1 MELKDLIGG
10 DAFMKAINSDDPA
23 SIDAF
28 MKALNSLDISGLVEE
43 YNERNEGF
51 LKMGAEELLSL
62 DDNMLYS
69 ALVTRLLHEMDETPD
84 DPLEALQGAK
94 HDLLIADVFS
104 MEMSDGGLHD
114 FFEYH
119 GRDYAR
125 YVLPMLRNIG
135 ADEHYRLFEGFAGRN
150 GIDLENA
157 DSWKDLSEYP
167 FSEYDEAFFE
177 TEVPFLDIIVKCCRE
192 HIGEF

>member
-23 SIDAF
+23 SIDDF

-69 ALVTRLLHEMDETPD
+69 ALVSGL
-84 DPLEALQGAK
+84 K
-94 HDLLIADVFS
+94 LIWLWPVQ
-104 MEMSDGGLHD
+104 
-114 FFEYH
+114 
-119 GRDYAR
+119 
-125 YVLPMLRNIG
+125 
-135 ADEHYRLFEGFAGRN
+135 
-150 GIDLENA
+150 
-157 DSWKDLSEYP
+157 K
-167 FSEYDEAFFE
+167 
-177 TEVPFLDIIVKCCRE
+177 K
-192 HIGEF
+192 